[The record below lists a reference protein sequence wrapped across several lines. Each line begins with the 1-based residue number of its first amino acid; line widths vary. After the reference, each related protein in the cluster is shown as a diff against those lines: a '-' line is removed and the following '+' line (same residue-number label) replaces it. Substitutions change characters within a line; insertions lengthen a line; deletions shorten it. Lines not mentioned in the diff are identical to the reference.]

1 MYGANWSNLRKAT
14 TFRTR
19 KRRVGLE
26 PPEYAVVGARRVTHE
41 VTPLWSLYA
50 PSLLHLAF
58 GAFVFW
64 HVEHG
69 THFKLPPGLSLLLV
83 IIIGAVFAVRAAT
96 AQVDWRHRAFAALL
110 ALVWL
115 PRAVWWLLGS

>member
-1 MYGANWSNLRKAT
+1 MYGGNWRNLRSAT

-19 KRRVGLE
+19 KRRLGGE
-26 PPEYAVVGARRVTHE
+26 PPDYSVVSSRRLSHE

-58 GAFVFW
+58 GALVFW
-64 HVEHG
+64 NAEHG
-69 THFKLPPGLSLLLV
+69 YDFRLPTDLSLILV
-83 IIIGAVFAVRAAT
+83 IVIGAVFAIRAAT

-115 PRAVWWLLGS
+115 PRAVLWLVGS